1 MRIPKRLKPLHP
13 VGLRISDNVVV
24 LNGDDRGKQ
33 GRIIR
38 VVSRRDQ
45 VVVEGVNMIV
55 KHRKA
60 ARQRTAAQL
69 QQGRIQM
76 PAPIARS
83 NVMLICPRC
92 GKPAKVTMVPEGAG
106 RVRACKKCKAIV
118 DAG

>member
-1 MRIPKRLKPLHP
+1 MRIPRRLKPLHP
-13 VGLRISDNVVV
+13 MGLRLNDQVVV
-24 LNGDDRGKQ
+24 LNGDDRGKR
-33 GRIIR
+33 GRVIR

-76 PAPIARS
+76 PAPIDRS

-92 GKPAKVTMVPEGAG
+92 GKPAKVTMVDEGDG

-118 DAG
+118 DSG